1 MSTDTS
7 APTLLTT
14 TQEVLDYLKTT
25 RYDTIDLSRCVKPHM
40 LDVLLQ
46 LFLRIN
52 WMKTWFRTNHTSM
65 MYKADSPLKD
75 TVEFFKEVSEE
86 DFPIVFAI
94 WCLHL
99 VNKFPID
106 SAYEV
111 AGKFTTTTEDYDK
124 QNCILNIVS
133 DIYFHPAAKA
143 VLLDKTY
150 IKDLEEVLMANL
162 IRVDKGEFK
171 LVTNPMLAKE
181 ICTQVYFRAEDV
193 RNKMMKAATGAK
205 NE

>member
-25 RYDTIDLSRCVKPHM
+25 RHDTVDLSRCVKPHM
-40 LDVLLQ
+40 RDVLLQ

-52 WMKTWFRTNHTSM
+52 WMKTWFRTNHM
-65 MYKADSPLKD
+65 NLMYKADSPLKD
-75 TVEFFKEVSEE
+75 TVEFFKEVSED
-86 DFPIVFAI
+86 DFPVIFAL
-94 WCLHL
+94 WALHL

-106 SAYEV
+106 TAYEV

-133 DIYFHPAAKA
+133 DVCFHPAAKTM
-143 VLLDKTY
+143 LLDTAYNKN
-150 IKDLEEVLMANL
+150 LEEVLKANL
-162 IRVDKGEFK
+162 VRAEKADFT
-171 LVTNPMLAKE
+171 LVTNPMLAQE
-181 ICTQVYFRAEDV
+181 ICTQIRFRAADV
-193 RNKMMKAATGAK
+193 RSEMIKAAAVS
-205 NE
+205 E